1 MPDAAP
7 AKLQPKKCAPFPG
20 TKSDGF
26 AFLPRTRCIASLHGW
41 KSVVFRKPEA
51 SAATRRPPV
60 PDLLQK
66 KKAASSPREH
76 SGRRFNLYGDTRR
89 HDSFSPSGSN
99 FSATSL
105 PSAFFNRIST
115 LPSAS
120 SSCFWHSR
128 ESATPSSNNFIASSS
143 ESCGLSSL
151 RTTSSSRANDRSK
164 SGFFCGSGFFG
175 AGMFT
180 RPFHLAPGSRSAQQ
194 FHSARIPSRQSLS
207 AFYATGLNR
216 NNCFVPTSRY
226 FTASASAYAFSPR
239 SPPHH

>member
-7 AKLQPKKCAPFPG
+7 AKLQPKKCAPLRGP
-20 TKSDGF
+20 KSGGF
-26 AFLPRTRCIASLHGW
+26 DFLPRTRCIASLHGW

-51 SAATRRPPV
+51 SAAARRLPV

-66 KKAASSPREH
+66 KKAASSRSEH
-76 SGRRFNLYGDTRR
+76 SGRRFNLYGDIRH

-128 ESATPSSNNFIASSS
+128 ESATPSSNNFMDSSS
-143 ESCGLSSL
+143 KSSGLSSFP
-151 RTTSSSRANDRSK
+151 TTPSSR
-164 SGFFCGSGFFG
+164 
-175 AGMFT
+175 
-180 RPFHLAPGSRSAQQ
+180 
-194 FHSARIPSRQSLS
+194 
-207 AFYATGLNR
+207 
-216 NNCFVPTSRY
+216 PT
-226 FTASASAYAFSPR
+226 
-239 SPPHH
+239 